1 MSKYEV
7 TNGWKASDEA
17 LKAKVFDFCKGYM
30 DFLNNGKTEREC
42 VDEAVKMAEA
52 KGFKPLGDVSALKS
66 GDKVYAVNK
75 NKGIALAVIGKKPL
89 TDGIGIVGSHIDAPR
104 LDLKQ
109 NPLYESDEM
118 AFLKTHYYGGIK
130 KYQWTA
136 IPLAIHGVVV
146 KQNGETVKVKIGD
159 ECDDITFTITDLLPH
174 LGGGQMSKPAH
185 SFIEGEN
192 LNILVG
198 SMPVGEGD
206 DGKKI
211 KENIL
216 ALLKERYDIEEEDFT
231 SAELEIVPA
240 FNAKDLGFDRS
251 MIGAYGHDDRV
262 CSYPNLVALL
272 ETEAPE
278 YTALCLLTDKEE
290 VGSMGNT
297 GAKSRFLEL
306 VILELLDK
314 TGEGASA
321 LSLNRCLDKSLCL
334 SADVS
339 AAFDPNFASVYEK
352 NNSGRMNCGIAISK
366 YTGSRGKGGSNDA
379 PAELMGK
386 VRAIFNDAGV
396 LWHTAELGKVDEG
409 GGGTIAQFVA
419 NLGVDT
425 IDCGVPML
433 SMHAPYE
440 VAGKMDVYQ
449 ANRAFAAFFD
459 RK

>member
-1 MSKYEV
+1 MKYEV
-7 TNGWKASDEA
+7 KNGWKDAGEA
-17 LKAKVFDFCKGYM
+17 LKKEVFDFAEGYI

-42 VDEAVKMAEA
+42 VSEAVKQAEA
-52 KGFKPLGDVSALKS
+52 AGFLPLCKAGSLKS

-75 NKGIALAVIGKKPL
+75 NKGIALMVIGSRPI
-89 TDGIGIVGSHIDAPR
+89 TDGINIVGSHIDAPR

-109 NPLYESDEM
+109 NPLYEADEM

-136 IPLAIHGVVV
+136 IPLAIHGVIV
-146 KQNGETVKVKIGD
+146 KSSGETVKVAVGD
-159 ECDDITFTITDLLPH
+159 EGDDITFTITDLLPH
-174 LGGGQMSKPAH
+174 LGTSQMSKPAH

-192 LNILVG
+192 LNLLVG
-198 SMPVGEGD
+198 SIPAPEGD
-206 DGKKI
+206 DGKKV
-211 KENIL
+211 KESIL
-216 ALLKERYDIEEEDFT
+216 ALLNEKYGIDEEDFT

-240 FNAKDLGFDRS
+240 FKAKDLGFDRS
-251 MIGAYGHDDRV
+251 MIGSYAHDDRV
-262 CSYPNLVALL
+262 CSYPNLRALL
-272 ETEAPE
+272 DTRAPE

-306 VILELLDK
+306 ILLEMLDK
-314 TGEGASA
+314 TGEGANA
-321 LSLNRCLDKSLCL
+321 LNLNRALDRSLCL

-379 PAELMGK
+379 PAELMAK
-386 VRAIFNDAGV
+386 IRAIFNEADV

-409 GGGTIAQFVA
+409 GGGTIAQYVA

-433 SMHAPYE
+433 SMHAPLE

-449 ANRAFAAFFD
+449 CYKAFTAFFN

>member
-1 MSKYEV
+1 MSYEEK
-7 TNGWKASDEA
+7 NGWKDADET
-17 LKAKVFDFCKGYM
+17 LKNEVYGFAKGYI

-42 VDEAVKMAEA
+42 VSEAVKLAEA
-52 KGFKPLGDVSALKS
+52 TGFKPMSAAGELKP

-75 NKGIALAVIGKKPL
+75 NKGIAAMVIGRRPV
-89 TDGIGIVGSHIDAPR
+89 TDGISIVGSHIDAPR

-109 NPLYESDEM
+109 NPLYEDADM

-136 IPLAIHGVVV
+136 IPLAIHGVIV
-146 KQNGETVKVKIGD
+146 KQNGETVTVKIGD
-159 ECDDITFTITDLLPH
+159 EGDDIAFTITDLLPH
-174 LGGGQMSKPAH
+174 LGTAQMSKPAH

-198 SMPVGEGD
+198 SIPAAEGD
-206 DGKKI
+206 DGKKV
-211 KENIL
+211 KESVL
-216 ALLKERYDIEEEDFT
+216 ALLNEKYGIGEEDFT

-240 FNAKDLGFDRS
+240 FKAKDLGFDRS
-251 MIGAYGHDDRV
+251 MIGSYAHDDRV
-262 CSYPNLVALL
+262 CSYPNLRALL
-272 ETEAPE
+272 DAEAPE

-306 VILELLDK
+306 AMLELLDK
-314 TGEGASA
+314 TGEGANA
-321 LSLNRCLDKSLCL
+321 LNLNRALDRSLCL

-339 AAFDPNFASVYEK
+339 AAFDPNYASVYEK
-352 NNSGRMNCGIAISK
+352 NNCGRMNCGIAVSK

-379 PAELMGK
+379 PAELMAK
-386 VRAIFNDAGV
+386 VRAIFNEAGV
-396 LWHTAELGKVDEG
+396 IWHTAELGKVDEG

-419 NLGVDT
+419 DLGVDT

-433 SMHAPYE
+433 SMHAPFE
-440 VAGKMDVYQ
+440 VAAKMDVYQ
-449 ANRAFAAFFD
+449 CYKAFAAFFA
-459 RK
+459 RKQ

>member
-1 MSKYEV
+1 MKYEV
-7 TNGWKASDEA
+7 KNGWKDADEA
-17 LKAKVFDFCKGYM
+17 LKTAVYDFAKGYI
-30 DFLNNGKTEREC
+30 DFLNSAKTERES
-42 VDEAVKMAEA
+42 VDEAVRLAGLA
-52 KGFKPLGDVSALKS
+52 GFKPLEEAESLKA

-75 NKGIALAVIGKKPL
+75 NKGIALIIIGRRPV
-89 TDGIGIVGSHIDAPR
+89 TDGVGIVGSHIDAPR

-109 NPLYESDEM
+109 NPLYEADEM

-136 IPLAIHGVVV
+136 SPLAIHGVVV
-146 KQNGETVKVKIGD
+146 KQSGETVKIAIGD
-159 ECDDITFTITDLLPH
+159 EGDDITFTITDLLPH
-174 LGGGQMSKPAH
+174 LGNSQMSKPAY

-192 LNILVG
+192 LNVLVG
-198 SMPVGEGD
+198 SLSAAEGD
-206 DGKKI
+206 DGKKVR
-211 KENIL
+211 EAIL
-216 ALLKERYDIEEEDFT
+216 GMLTEKYGIDDEDFT

-240 FNAKDLGFDRS
+240 FKAKDLGFDRS
-251 MIGAYGHDDRV
+251 LIGAYGHDDRV
-262 CSYPNLVALL
+262 CSYPNLRALL
-272 ETEAPE
+272 DTQTPE
-278 YTALCLLTDKEE
+278 YTAICLLTDKEE

-306 VILELLDK
+306 ALLELLDK

-321 LSLNRCLDKSLCL
+321 LSLNRALDRSLCL

-339 AAFDPNFASVYEK
+339 AAFDPNYAGVYEK
-352 NNSGRMNCGIAISK
+352 SNSGRLNCGIAISK
-366 YTGSRGKGGSNDA
+366 YTGSRGKSGSNDA
-379 PAELMGK
+379 PAELMAK
-386 VRAIFNDAGV
+386 VRAIFNEAGV

-440 VAGKMDVYQ
+440 VAAKMDVYQ
-449 ANRAFAAFFD
+449 CYKAFSAFFN

>member
-1 MSKYEV
+1 MNYEV
-7 TNGWKASDEA
+7 KNGWKGASEE
-17 LKAKVFDFCKGYM
+17 LKARVFDFAEGYK
-30 DFLNNGKTEREC
+30 DFLNSGKTEREC
-42 VDEAVKMAEA
+42 VIKAVETAKA
-52 KGFKPLGDVSALKS
+52 KGFKPLCEASSLKA
-66 GDKVYAVNK
+66 GDKVYIINK
-75 NKGIALAVIGKKPL
+75 NKGLALAVIGRKPM
-89 TDGIGIVGSHIDAPR
+89 TEGVDIVGSHIDAPR

-109 NPLYESDEM
+109 NPLYEADDM

-136 IPLAIHGVVV
+136 IPLAIHGVIA
-146 KQNGETVKVKIGD
+146 KENGETVTVKLGD
-159 ECDDITFTITDLLPH
+159 EGDDITFTITDLLPH
-174 LGGGQMSKPAH
+174 LGTAQMSKPAH

-192 LNILVG
+192 LNLLVG
-198 SMPVGEGD
+198 SVPAAEGE
-206 DGKKI
+206 DGKRI

-216 ALLKERYDIEEEDFT
+216 ALLKERYAVEEEDLT

-240 FNAKDLGFDRS
+240 FGAKDLGFDRS
-251 MIGAYGHDDRV
+251 LIGAYGHDDRV
-262 CSYPNLVALL
+262 CSYPNLMALL
-272 ETEAPE
+272 DTREPE
-278 YTALCLLTDKEE
+278 YTAVCLLTDKEE

-306 VILELLDK
+306 ALLEMLEK
-314 TGEGASA
+314 KGEGATA

-352 NNSGRMNCGIAISK
+352 NNSGRLNCGIAISK
-366 YTGSRGKGGSNDA
+366 YTGSRGKSGSNDA
-379 PAELMGK
+379 PAELMAK
-386 VRAIFNDAGV
+386 VRSIFNGAGV
-396 LWHTAELGKVDEG
+396 LWHTAELGKIDEG

-419 NLGVDT
+419 DLGVDT

-433 SMHAPYE
+433 SMHAPFE

-449 ANRAFAAFFD
+449 CYKAFSAFFA

>member
-1 MSKYEV
+1 MKYEV
-7 TNGWKASDEA
+7 KNGWKDADEA
-17 LKAKVFDFCKGYM
+17 LKAAVYDFANGYI
-30 DFLNNGKTEREC
+30 DFLNSAKTERES
-42 VDEAVKMAEA
+42 VDEAVRLAGQV
-52 KGFKPLGDVSALKS
+52 GFKPLGEAESLKA
-66 GDKVYAVNK
+66 GDKLYAVNK
-75 NKGIALAVIGKKPL
+75 NKGIALIVIGRRPI
-89 TDGIGIVGSHIDAPR
+89 TDGVGIVGSHIDAPR

-146 KQNGETVKVKIGD
+146 KQSGETVKIAIGD
-159 ECDDITFTITDLLPH
+159 EGDDITFTITDLLPH
-174 LGGGQMSKPAH
+174 LGNSQMSKPAY

-192 LNILVG
+192 LNVLVG
-198 SMPVGEGD
+198 SLPTSEGD
-206 DGKKI
+206 DGKKVR
-211 KENIL
+211 EAVL
-216 ALLKERYDIEEEDFT
+216 GLLTEKYGIDDEDFT

-240 FNAKDLGFDRS
+240 FKAKDLGFDRS
-251 MIGAYGHDDRV
+251 LIGAYGHDDRV
-262 CSYPNLVALL
+262 CSYPNLRALL
-272 ETEAPE
+272 DTETPE
-278 YTALCLLTDKEE
+278 YTAICLLTDKEE

-306 VILELLDK
+306 ALLELLDK
-314 TGEGASA
+314 TGAGANA
-321 LSLNRCLDKSLCL
+321 LNLNRALDRSLCL

-339 AAFDPNFASVYEK
+339 AAYDPNYAGVYEK
-352 NNSGRMNCGIAISK
+352 SNSGRLNCGIAISK
-366 YTGSRGKGGSNDA
+366 YTGSRGKSGSNDA
-379 PAELMGK
+379 PAELMAK
-386 VRAIFNDAGV
+386 VRAIFNEAGV

-440 VAGKMDVYQ
+440 VAAKMDVYQ
-449 ANRAFAAFFD
+449 CYKAFSAFFN